1 MIERTEDRDMIEC
14 TEDRDMIEC
23 TKDRR
28 GVTLI
33 ELLVVMLIISILA
46 AIAQP
51 QLNHLITKARAAD
64 AISDMQIVRLA
75 VYNYQTD
82 EQEWPPEVGPGI
94 MPPELDEY
102 LPEGFDLDKEDFTL
116 DFENWGGSPYM
127 IGVALIT
134 SDPTLGL
141 TALEMLASP
150 KWTLG
155 DKYTWVIE

>member
-1 MIERTEDRDMIEC
+1 
-14 TEDRDMIEC
+14 MIEC
-23 TKDRR
+23 TKNRR

-33 ELLVVMLIISILA
+33 ELLVVVLIISIVA
-46 AIAQP
+46 ALAQP
-51 QLNHLITKARAAD
+51 QLGHLIVKARAAD
-64 AISDMQIVRLA
+64 AISDMQIVRMA

-82 EQEWPPEVGPGI
+82 EQAWPAEMGPGI
-94 MPPELDEY
+94 MPPGLEEY
-102 LPEGFDLDKEDFTL
+102 LPGGFDLDKEDFTL

-127 IGVALIT
+127 VGVALIT
-134 SDPTLGL
+134 EDETLGL